1 MTDPPQIR
9 LTHLDEAGAA
19 RMVDVTAKTPTVR
32 TATATAFVSCS
43 PPIVAALRDG
53 AVPKGDVLA
62 VARVAGIAAAKRVPD
77 LLPLAHVIGVHG
89 CSVDLAVEDGGVRI
103 RATVHT
109 ADRTG
114 VEMEALTAATV
125 AGLAVVDM
133 VKGVDRGVA
142 LSEAMVTAKS
152 GGRSGDWVRP
162 GTSSGPRTPPGPG
175 SSSGPEMPPAPAS
188 APGA

>member
-1 MTDPPQIR
+1 MTDSPQIR

-19 RMVDVTAKTPTVR
+19 RMVDVSAKTPTVR
-32 TATATAFVSCS
+32 TASASAFVSCS

-62 VARVAGIAAAKRVPD
+62 VARVAGIAAAKKVPD

-103 RATVHT
+103 CATVRT

-114 VEMEALTAATV
+114 VEMEALTAVTV
-125 AGLAVVDM
+125 AALTLIDM
-133 VKGVDRGVA
+133 VKGVDRSAYIGVCGI
-142 LSEAMVTAKS
+142 VAKS
-152 GGRSGDWVRP
+152 GGRSGDWSRDL
-162 GTSSGPRTPPGPG
+162 PR
-175 SSSGPEMPPAPAS
+175 
-188 APGA
+188 